1 MRKGV
6 LDLSNPTTLKDFRE
20 ILKKDFRSEVNS
32 IIENLQSSQE
42 TEYLS
47 KKQISDIFGVTLST
61 INMWIRKGVLKSYG
75 FPNTRRV
82 FFKRAEVEE
91 TLIQINE

>member
-1 MRKGV
+1 MHEGA
-6 LDLSNPTTLKDFRE
+6 LDLSNPTTLKDLRE
-20 ILKKDFRSEVNS
+20 ILKKDFRSEVTS
-32 IIENLQSSQE
+32 ILEDLRNAQKA
-42 TEYLS
+42 EYLS

-61 INMWIRKGVLKSYG
+61 TNMWIRKGVLKSYG